1 MRTSWVAAAV
11 LLGALTLPLNGQRI
25 APKLDNVSVPPGYF
39 LDLLVTGLDFPT
51 AITFSPGAAYV
62 AESGAVPG
70 FTPKVKTVNAQ
81 GQVSIVLSAD
91 QLGASQLL
99 PPLTDITY
107 HRGWLYITH
116 RQVGAN
122 GWTVG
127 AVSRPAERGV
137 VHAARAYAETLRG
150 VGAFDLV
157 LLGLGDDGHTASLFP
172 GRDPGLG
179 ENAPDALAVLD
190 APKPPPHRVSL
201 SARRLSR
208 ARAVLFLVAGEAK
221 RSAIEQWHAGADIP
235 ARAIQPRAGVDVLV
249 EAMLLRADHA

>member
-11 LLGALTLPLNGQRI
+11 VLGALTLPLNGQRI

-107 HRGWLYITH
+107 HSGWLYITH

-122 GWTVG
+122 GWTIG
-127 AVSRPAERGV
+127 AVSRFNPSDPVGTFQTLLTNLPSSGDHHTDEIAFDTAG
-137 VHAARAYAETLRG
+137 RAYFS
-150 VGAFDLV
+150 VG
-157 LLGLGDDGHTASLFP
+157 TATNSSVV
-172 GRDPGLG
+172 G
-179 ENAPDALAVLD
+179 PDNSFITGAV
-190 APKPPPHRVSL
+190 
-201 SARRLSR
+201 RRHVQR
-208 ARAVLFLVAGEAK
+208 
-221 RSAIEQWHAGADIP
+221 
-235 ARAIQPRAGVDVLV
+235 
-249 EAMLLRADHA
+249 